1 MLTRLLDEKGIPDVE
16 TYKKANIDR
25 KLFSWIRKT
34 KVYNPSKTTAI
45 SFAVALKLNLT
56 KSLTCLERPATLIHA
71 TAGSS

>member
-25 KLFSWIRKT
+25 KLFSKIRNT
-34 KVYNPSKTTAI
+34 KSYNPSKNTAT

-56 KSLTCLERPATLIHA
+56 KSLTCLERPVTLFHTA
-71 TAGSS
+71 AGSS